1 MGQFRFGS
9 RGYPSGYGVST
20 IAVVLL
26 ALIGLVFFTGGC
38 GKKEEPAPTEVVRPV
53 KTMTIKAGDTSASR
67 SYPGQVRASRRVDL
81 AFKIA
86 GPLVELPVEEG
97 QDVKRGQLIARIL
110 PRDFKIRLDQAKAR
124 ALEAE
129 QQYQRYRDLY
139 VKKQVSKADF
149 DKYKSQR
156 DVAVARQ
163 EDAQN
168 ALKDTNLK
176 APFGGIIAKR
186 YVQNFEEVQAK
197 QPIVFLQDIRQV
209 EMLLNVPESE
219 MATVR
224 GEIKAKAYAQFPTA
238 PGKRWGLRMKEFS
251 TQADPK
257 TQTYQV
263 VLVMPQPEEIN
274 VLPGMT
280 GTVVI
285 ELSGEAETVA
295 GPQIVIPAI
304 AVVASAESQPFVWGI
319 DQERMTAKKLPVKVG
334 QITGSENVV
343 VQEGLSGGEVI
354 AVAGVTKLSEGMK
367 VRIWEDTP

>member
-1 MGQFRFGS
+1 MMKQFWLNTH
-9 RGYPSGYGVST
+9 GYISNRVVW
-20 IAVVLL
+20 AVVML
-26 ALIGLVFFTGGC
+26 ALAGLVFFTSGC
-38 GKKEEPAPTEVVRPV
+38 GKKEEPIKKEVIRPV
-53 KTMTIKAGDTSASR
+53 KIMTIQTAGAGASR

-86 GPLVELPVEEG
+86 GPLVELPVDEG

-110 PRDFKIRLDQAKAR
+110 PRDFKIRLDQAKAK

-156 DVAVARQ
+156 DVAIARQ

-176 APFGGIIAKR
+176 APFAGIIATR
-186 YVQNFEEVQAK
+186 YVENFEEVQAK
-197 QPIVFLQDIRQV
+197 QPIVFLQDIRKV
-209 EMLLNVPESE
+209 EMLVNVSESE
-219 MATVR
+219 MALVR
-224 GEIKAKAYAQFPTA
+224 DELDDKAYARFPTA
-238 PGKRWGLRMKEFS
+238 PGKRFVLEMKEFS

-263 VLVMPQPEEIN
+263 VMVMSQPEEIN

-285 ELSGEAETVA
+285 EQAGEANTAA

-304 AVVASAESQPFVWGI
+304 AVVASAEGSPYVWGI
-319 DQERMTAKKLPVKVG
+319 DPKSMTAKKLPVKIG
-334 QITGSENVV
+334 QMTGSENVI
-343 VQEGLSGGEVI
+343 VQEGLSGGETI
-354 AVAGVTKLSEGMK
+354 AVAGVTKLAEGMQ
-367 VRIWEDTP
+367 VRIWKETP